1 MLKSQNKKTLI
12 KKLLAARLILNF
24 LCIKCKSLWNMS
36 SNFLKC
42 KKDTKDVDT
51 KMLRTKNDRKM
62 LSSKCTVCE
71 ESRIL

>member
-1 MLKSQNKKTLI
+1 MP
-12 KKLLAARLILNF
+12 
-24 LCIKCKSLWNMS
+24 S
-36 SNFLKC
+36 SFWKC

>member
-1 MLKSQNKKTLI
+1 
-12 KKLLAARLILNF
+12 
-24 LCIKCKSLWNMS
+24 MS

-42 KKDTKDVDT
+42 KKDAKDVDT
-51 KMLRTKNDRKM
+51 KMLRTKTDRKM

>member
-1 MLKSQNKKTLI
+1 
-12 KKLLAARLILNF
+12 
-24 LCIKCKSLWNMS
+24 MS

-51 KMLRTKNDRKM
+51 KMLRTKNDGKM